1 MILETMANWAS
12 IIIMLAMVKVVWQL
26 ESASQLLK
34 AMQRILVDTAE
45 DYKNE

>member
-12 IIIMLAMVKVVWQL
+12 IIMLAMVKVVWQL